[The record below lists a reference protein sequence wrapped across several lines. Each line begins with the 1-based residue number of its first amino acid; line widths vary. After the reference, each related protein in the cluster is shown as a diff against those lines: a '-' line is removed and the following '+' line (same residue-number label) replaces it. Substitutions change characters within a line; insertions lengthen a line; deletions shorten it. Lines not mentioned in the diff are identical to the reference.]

1 MYMTE
6 IVLLYI
12 LTGITAAGLILSIL
26 LLQKY
31 GAARAEIAALKTEQ
45 QRLAALQTEET
56 RRSSQETAQ
65 MVQAMQTGIQTN
77 LQTGMQAFGE
87 MISSNQ
93 KDSAENLDKRLA
105 DLNTRFSHMAV
116 ENEQK
121 LENIRIAMEK
131 KIGQLNEDNQKQ
143 LEEMRRTVD
152 EKLQKTLEERISKS
166 FQLVSERLEQVY
178 KGLGEMQN
186 LAAGVG
192 DLKKVLSNVKT
203 RGILGEVQLGAILE
217 QILTPEQYEENV
229 RTKST
234 GSERVEF
241 AVKLPGDD
249 EGTVWLPIDA
259 KFPGDAYAKLVD
271 AYELGD
277 PNAVEEAAKNLERII
292 KSEAKDI
299 HDKYIEPPYTTD
311 FAIMFLPFEGLY
323 AEVVRRGL
331 VETLQRDYHINIA
344 GPTTMSAILNSLQM
358 SYQTFKLQKRTDDV
372 LRVLSAVKAELP
384 RYQKALRRAQQQIET
399 AGKTVEGIITTRTNV
414 MERKLKDIDALE
426 DADQADE
433 ILGLTPAGLSTD
445 QEDED

>member
-1 MYMTE
+1 MTE

-12 LTGITAAGLILSIL
+12 LTAMTAAGLILSIL

-31 GAARAEIAALKTEQ
+31 GAAQTEIVALKAEQ
-45 QRLAALQTEET
+45 QRLAVLQTEET
-56 RRSSQETAQ
+56 RRSAQETAQ
-65 MVQAMQTGIQTN
+65 ALQNMQTNIQTN
-77 LQTGMQAFGE
+77 LQASMQTFGE
-87 MISSNQ
+87 MVSTNQ

-121 LENIRIAMEK
+121 LENIRISMEK

-143 LEEMRRTVD
+143 LEQMRQTVD

-192 DLKKVLSNVKT
+192 DLKKVLSNVKA

-234 GSERVEF
+234 GNERVEF

-259 KFPGDAYAKLVD
+259 KFPAMPTPSWWMPMSSAIRRLWRKL
-271 AYELGD
+271 
-277 PNAVEEAAKNLERII
+277 PKIWNALSNPKPGIF
-292 KSEAKDI
+292 
-299 HDKYIEPPYTTD
+299 T
-311 FAIMFLPFEGLY
+311 
-323 AEVVRRGL
+323 
-331 VETLQRDYHINIA
+331 INISNRRIRQISA
-344 GPTTMSAILNSLQM
+344 SCSCRLRGCMLRLCAEGFWKPCSATTRSISRVRPRWQHCSTACRWVSRTLAI
-358 SYQTFKLQKRTDDV
+358 QKRSGEVWNV
-372 LRVLSAVKAELP
+372 LGAVKTEFDKFGNVLESAQNRINQANAELDKLIGV
-384 RYQKALRRAQQQIET
+384 R
-399 AGKTVEGIITTRTNV
+399 TRSIV
-414 MERKLKDIDALE
+414 RKLKGVTALP
-426 DADQADE
+426 QDE
-433 ILGLTPAGLSTD
+433 SRQLLDMPDLS
-445 QEDED
+445 EPEA

>member
-1 MYMTE
+1 M
-6 IVLLYI
+6 
-12 LTGITAAGLILSIL
+12 SIL

-65 MVQAMQTGIQTN
+65 MLQAMQTGIQTN

-166 FQLVSERLEQVY
+166 FQMVSERLEQVY

-217 QILTPEQYEENV
+217 QILMPEQYEENV

-234 GSERVEF
+234 GNERVEF

-311 FAIMFLPFEGLY
+311 FGIMFLPFEGLY

-331 VETLQRDYHINIA
+331 LETLQRDYKVNIA
-344 GPTTMSAILNSLQM
+344 GPTTMAACSTVCRWASARWRSKNAPVRFGMYSAR
-358 SYQTFKLQKRTDDV
+358 SRRSSTSSAAFWKARRTA
-372 LRVLSAVKAELP
+372 STKP
-384 RYQKALRRAQQQIET
+384 
-399 AGKTVEGIITTRTNV
+399 TRSW
-414 MERKLKDIDALE
+414 I
-426 DADQADE
+426 
-433 ILGLTPAGLSTD
+433 S
-445 QEDED
+445 

>member
-1 MYMTE
+1 MTE

-12 LTGITAAGLILSIL
+12 LTAMTAAGLILSIL

-31 GAARAEIAALKTEQ
+31 GAAQTEIVALKAEQ

-56 RRSSQETAQ
+56 RRSAQETAQ
-65 MVQAMQTGIQTN
+65 ALQNMQTNIQTN
-77 LQTGMQAFGE
+77 LQASMQTFGE
-87 MISSNQ
+87 MVSTNQ

-121 LENIRIAMEK
+121 LENIRISMEK

-143 LEEMRRTVD
+143 LEQMRQTVD

-192 DLKKVLSNVKT
+192 DLKKVLSNVKA

-234 GSERVEF
+234 G
-241 AVKLPGDD
+241 
-249 EGTVWLPIDA
+249 
-259 KFPGDAYAKLVD
+259 
-271 AYELGD
+271 
-277 PNAVEEAAKNLERII
+277 N
-292 KSEAKDI
+292 
-299 HDKYIEPPYTTD
+299 
-311 FAIMFLPFEGLY
+311 
-323 AEVVRRGL
+323 
-331 VETLQRDYHINIA
+331 
-344 GPTTMSAILNSLQM
+344 
-358 SYQTFKLQKRTDDV
+358 
-372 LRVLSAVKAELP
+372 
-384 RYQKALRRAQQQIET
+384 
-399 AGKTVEGIITTRTNV
+399 
-414 MERKLKDIDALE
+414 
-426 DADQADE
+426 
-433 ILGLTPAGLSTD
+433 
-445 QEDED
+445 

>member
-1 MYMTE
+1 MTE

-65 MVQAMQTGIQTN
+65 MLQAMQTGIQTN

-203 RGILGEVQLGAILE
+203 RGILGEVQLGARLE
-217 QILTPEQYEENV
+217 QILLPEQ
-229 RTKST
+229 
-234 GSERVEF
+234 
-241 AVKLPGDD
+241 
-249 EGTVWLPIDA
+249 
-259 KFPGDAYAKLVD
+259 
-271 AYELGD
+271 
-277 PNAVEEAAKNLERII
+277 
-292 KSEAKDI
+292 
-299 HDKYIEPPYTTD
+299 
-311 FAIMFLPFEGLY
+311 
-323 AEVVRRGL
+323 
-331 VETLQRDYHINIA
+331 
-344 GPTTMSAILNSLQM
+344 
-358 SYQTFKLQKRTDDV
+358 
-372 LRVLSAVKAELP
+372 
-384 RYQKALRRAQQQIET
+384 
-399 AGKTVEGIITTRTNV
+399 
-414 MERKLKDIDALE
+414 
-426 DADQADE
+426 
-433 ILGLTPAGLSTD
+433 
-445 QEDED
+445 

>member
-1 MYMTE
+1 M
-6 IVLLYI
+6 
-12 LTGITAAGLILSIL
+12 SIL

-65 MVQAMQTGIQTN
+65 MLQAMQTGIQTN

-166 FQLVSERLEQVY
+166 FQMVSERLEQVY

-241 AVKLPGDD
+241 AVKLMTRERSGCRSTPNSR
-249 EGTVWLPIDA
+249 EMPTRSWWMLMS
-259 KFPGDAYAKLVD
+259 
-271 AYELGD
+271 LG
-277 PNAVEEAAKNLERII
+277 I
-292 KSEAKDI
+292 
-299 HDKYIEPPYTTD
+299 
-311 FAIMFLPFEGLY
+311 
-323 AEVVRRGL
+323 
-331 VETLQRDYHINIA
+331 
-344 GPTTMSAILNSLQM
+344 
-358 SYQTFKLQKRTDDV
+358 RT
-372 LRVLSAVKAELP
+372 R
-384 RYQKALRRAQQQIET
+384 
-399 AGKTVEGIITTRTNV
+399 
-414 MERKLKDIDALE
+414 
-426 DADQADE
+426 
-433 ILGLTPAGLSTD
+433 
-445 QEDED
+445 

>member
-1 MYMTE
+1 MTE

-12 LTGITAAGLILSIL
+12 LTAMTAAGLILSIL

-31 GAARAEIAALKTEQ
+31 GAAQTEIAALKAEQ
-45 QRLAALQTEET
+45 QRLAVLQTEET
-56 RRSSQETAQ
+56 RRSAQETAQ
-65 MVQAMQTGIQTN
+65 ALQNMQTNIQTN
-77 LQTGMQAFGE
+77 LQASMQTFGE
-87 MISSNQ
+87 MVSTNQ

-105 DLNTRFSHMAV
+105 DLNARFSHMAV

-121 LENIRIAMEK
+121 LENIRISMEK

-143 LEEMRRTVD
+143 LEQMRQTVD

-192 DLKKVLSNVKT
+192 DLKKVLSNVKA

-234 GSERVEF
+234 GNERVEF

-259 KFPGDAYAKLVD
+259 KFPGDAKLVD

-277 PNAVEEAAKNLERII
+277 PAAVEEAAKNLERII
-292 KSEAKDI
+292 KSEARDI

-311 FAIMFLPFEGLY
+311 FGIMFLPFEGLY

-331 VETLQRDYHINIA
+331 LETLQRDYKVNIA
-344 GPTTMSAILNSLQM
+344 GPTTMAALLNSLQM
-358 SYQTFKLQKRTDDV
+358 GFRTLAIQKRSGEVWNV
-372 LRVLSAVKAELP
+372 LGAVKTEFDKFGNVLESAQNRINQANAELDKLIGV
-384 RYQKALRRAQQQIET
+384 R
-399 AGKTVEGIITTRTNV
+399 TRSIV
-414 MERKLKDIDALE
+414 RKLKGVTALP
-426 DADQADE
+426 QDE
-433 ILGLTPAGLSTD
+433 SRQLLDMPDLS
-445 QEDED
+445 EPEA

>member
-1 MYMTE
+1 MTE

-12 LTGITAAGLILSIL
+12 FTGITAAGLILSIL

-45 QRLAALQTEET
+45 QRLAVLQTEET

-292 KSEAKDI
+292 KSEARDI

-311 FAIMFLPFEGLY
+311 FGIMFLPFEGLY

-331 VETLQRDYHINIA
+331 LETLQRDYKVNIA
-344 GPTTMSAILNSLQM
+344 GPTTMAALLNSLQM
-358 SYQTFKLQKRTDDV
+358 GFRTLAIQNAPV
-372 LRVLSAVKAELP
+372 RFGMYSARSRRSSTSSAAFCKA
-384 RYQKALRRAQQQIET
+384 RRT
-399 AGKTVEGIITTRTNV
+399 ASTKPTRSW
-414 MERKLKDIDALE
+414 I
-426 DADQADE
+426 
-433 ILGLTPAGLSTD
+433 S
-445 QEDED
+445 

>member
-1 MYMTE
+1 MTE

-65 MVQAMQTGIQTN
+65 MLQAMQTGIQTN

-166 FQLVSERLEQVY
+166 FQMVSERLEQVY

-192 DLKKVLSNVKT
+192 DLRKVLSK
-203 RGILGEVQLGAILE
+203 RCFPMSKPAA
-217 QILTPEQYEENV
+217 
-229 RTKST
+229 S
-234 GSERVEF
+234 S
-241 AVKLPGDD
+241 
-249 EGTVWLPIDA
+249 A
-259 KFPGDAYAKLVD
+259 KCSWARF
-271 AYELGD
+271 
-277 PNAVEEAAKNLERII
+277 
-292 KSEAKDI
+292 
-299 HDKYIEPPYTTD
+299 
-311 FAIMFLPFEGLY
+311 
-323 AEVVRRGL
+323 
-331 VETLQRDYHINIA
+331 
-344 GPTTMSAILNSLQM
+344 
-358 SYQTFKLQKRTDDV
+358 
-372 LRVLSAVKAELP
+372 
-384 RYQKALRRAQQQIET
+384 
-399 AGKTVEGIITTRTNV
+399 
-414 MERKLKDIDALE
+414 
-426 DADQADE
+426 
-433 ILGLTPAGLSTD
+433 
-445 QEDED
+445 

>member
-1 MYMTE
+1 MTE

-12 LTGITAAGLILSIL
+12 LTGITVAGLILSIL

-65 MVQAMQTGIQTN
+65 MLQAMQTGIQTN

-229 RTKST
+229 RTRST
-234 GSERVEF
+234 GNERVEF

-311 FAIMFLPFEGLY
+311 FGIMFLPFEGLY

-331 VETLQRDYHINIA
+331 LETLQRDYKVNIA
-344 GPTTMSAILNSLQM
+344 GPTTMAALLNSLQM
-358 SYQTFKLQKRTDDV
+358 GFRTLAIQKRSGEVWNV
-372 LRVLSAVKAELP
+372 LGAVKTEFDKFGGVLQSAQNRINQANAELDKLIGV
-384 RYQKALRRAQQQIET
+384 R
-399 AGKTVEGIITTRTNV
+399 TRSIV
-414 MERKLKDIDALE
+414 RKLKGVTALTQE
-426 DADQADE
+426 ESRQLLDMPD
-433 ILGLTPAGLSTD
+433 LS
-445 QEDED
+445 EPEA